1 MIRMKESLRIG
12 VACFAAV
19 VAVSVSEGAIV
30 REYGRVTGRADAPL
44 PGTTVA
50 EDMLRDAQAWTN
62 VVNLDS
68 LLDITFERSETG
80 RGQVRL
86 SGTKDKGD
94 VGLRLTSRPF
104 AWPRHGLG
112 YALSFEIM
120 ARPAVLQSGGAWPWG
135 SAVIW
140 QDAQGRELTH
150 DVFPLTGHPGEFRE
164 VVLFGSI
171 PFAAK
176 SFSIRL
182 GFDRPNP
189 RKGEFIVVRNMRMG
203 FMERD
208 LDPSWTPVPTPE
220 MPRVRLVSPSPTLD
234 RKTPLQ
240 VLVASGRPL
249 DWKRVAVSVD
259 GADVTPVVRRKGN
272 VLEYAP
278 AQPWTNGLHAAC
290 ISVFDP
296 LTQTS
301 FVADKRFLVGERSC
315 RTQVRLREDGMAL
328 VDGKPFFPIGIFGV
342 RKREENGWNFD
353 RAMAD
358 LKAGGFN
365 TVHSYAADGTDEF
378 LDAAARQGLKVWT
391 GMHVPDERFCTKL
404 RYRPEVLAWYVGD
417 DTSMHATV
425 PEVHD
430 RDDNVRACDPDRITV
445 QADVMNSG
453 DAVSSY
459 ARYVKATDVFM
470 PEIYPVVGPEP
481 DSSPDCVAR
490 TIRDLERFKDDVA
503 AAGDSKPHAVW
514 PIIQYFKGYTLWKRF
529 PTRRELFAMSYA
541 AVIHGAH
548 GIVWYTYGG
557 TASKGDYG
565 VTTSPEIWGN
575 MTNIA
580 TRLNAMTPV
589 FLAPPCPQPKKPVVL
604 SGPKAD
610 ALGFDSISMLYK
622 RLDDNAYVFA
632 VNGATNDVRVSFSV
646 PDESAKAS
654 VLYENRSVKVVG
666 KTFEDEFGP
675 FDVHVYKLNRKEEK

>member
-1 MIRMKESLRIG
+1 MKEIFRLG
-12 VACFAAV
+12 LVGCAAAV
-19 VAVSVSEGAIV
+19 VVSASEGAIV
-30 REYGRVTGRADAPL
+30 REYGRVTGKADAPL
-44 PGTTVA
+44 PGKTVA

-112 YALSFEIM
+112 YALSFEIK

-140 QDAQGRELTH
+140 QDAKGRELAH
-150 DVFPLTGHPGEFRE
+150 DVFPLTGNPGEFRE
-164 VVLFGSI
+164 VVLFGSM
-171 PFAAK
+171 PFSAA
-176 SFSIRL
+176 SFSVRL

-189 RKGEFIVVRNMRMG
+189 KKGEFIVIRNMRMG

-208 LDPSWTPVPTPE
+208 LDPNWTPVPMPE

-234 RKTPLQ
+234 QNAPLR
-240 VLVASGRPL
+240 VSVVSGRPL
-249 DWKRVAVSVD
+249 DWGQIAVSVD
-259 GADVTPVVRRKGN
+259 GEDVSKVVRRNGN
-272 VLEYAP
+272 VLEYTP
-278 AQPWTNGLHAAC
+278 IQPWTNGLHAAR

-301 FVADKRFLVGERSC
+301 FAADKRFLVGERPV
-315 RTQVRLREDGMAL
+315 RTVVRLREDGMAL

-342 RKREENGWNFD
+342 RKREENGWDFG

-365 TVHSYAADGTDEF
+365 TVHSYEVDGADEF

-391 GMHVPDERFCTKL
+391 AMYAPTARFCGNL
-404 RYRPEVLAWYVGD
+404 RHRPEVLAWYIGD

-430 RDDNVRACDPDRITV
+430 RDDNVRACDPNRITA

-514 PIIQYFKGYTLWKRF
+514 PIIQYFKGYKSWKRF

-548 GIVWYTYGG
+548 GVLWYTYGG
-557 TASKGDYG
+557 TPANGDYG
-565 VTTSPEIWGN
+565 ITTSPEVWGN
-575 MTNIA
+575 MTNLA
-580 TRLNAMTPV
+580 TRLNEMSPV
-589 FLAPPCPQPKKPVVL
+589 FLAPPCPQPKKPMIL
-604 SGPKAD
+604 SGPEKD
-610 ALGFDSISMLYK
+610 VLGFDSISTLYK
-622 RLDDNAYVFA
+622 RFGDSTYVFA
-632 VNGATNDVRVSFSV
+632 VNGATNAVRAVLSAPDGASDVRVR
-646 PDESAKAS
+646 
-654 VLYENRSVKVVG
+654 YENRSVRIVG
-666 KTFEDEFGP
+666 KSFEDVFEP
-675 FDVHVYKLNRKEEK
+675 FDVHVYISK